1 MIAKELRALLPVWA
15 ASVAA
20 MAACGLFRALYPFV
34 LPAYF
39 FASAALGAM
48 AFGHEYTHRTVPLML
63 TLPVS
68 RRRILLT
75 KLVVLAAALL
85 LLAAVATTVVPFW
98 REARFFPRTVMWLP
112 FFAGLLITP
121 YLTIVT
127 RSPLG
132 GAVFTL
138 GLSGMLLVAGEWI
151 GISKYGYSREVDDFR
166 VAFVWYALVVL
177 SAGGGIALWR
187 TFGRLQSLDGG
198 DDAIDLT
205 PGTAGTSHAL
215 RRQNPIWLLIK
226 KELRLQQLSF
236 AVAALYVV
244 TFTSLSVQDA
254 ALLPAG
260 LIPVLYAWI
269 LAVLIGATASAEER
283 HLRTLDAQLLLPM
296 PASRQWLI
304 KIGVVIALSLVLAI
318 LLPAGLAAALTTS
331 HITRSILQMLLLSK
345 FVLLLLGVTVVSL
358 YVSTLCSSGIW
369 ALMISVPTAL
379 AAAAAVVPLGDQL
392 QHYLYSLGGRPDW
405 RLIER
410 LTLLLTLALFGI
422 VLRLAFVNHRSAD
435 RSAARTASQIAIAA
449 GSVVL
454 AAAILA
460 VTGSLTR

>member
-1 MIAKELRALLPVWA
+1 
-15 ASVAA
+15 
-20 MAACGLFRALYPFV
+20 
-34 LPAYF
+34 
-39 FASAALGAM
+39 
-48 AFGHEYTHRTVPLML
+48 
-63 TLPVS
+63 
-68 RRRILLT
+68 
-75 KLVVLAAALL
+75 
-85 LLAAVATTVVPFW
+85 
-98 REARFFPRTVMWLP
+98 
-112 FFAGLLITP
+112 
-121 YLTIVT
+121 
-127 RSPLG
+127 
-132 GAVFTL
+132 VFTL

-177 SAGGGIALWR
+177 SAGSALGLWR
-187 TFGRLQSLDGG
+187 AFGRLQSLDGG

-205 PGTAGTSHAL
+205 PGTVSTSHAL

-236 AVAALYVV
+236 TVAALFVV
-244 TFTSLSVQDA
+244 IFTSLSIQRADV
-254 ALLPAG
+254 PAS
-260 LIPVLYAWI
+260 LIPILYAWI

-304 KIGVVIALSLVLAI
+304 KIGAVIALSLVLAI

-331 HITRSILQMLLLSK
+331 HITRSILQMLFFSK
-345 FVLLLLGVTVVSL
+345 FVLVLLGTTVVSL

-435 RSAARTASQIAIAA
+435 RSAARTVSQIAIAA
-449 GSVVL
+449 GSVGL

-460 VTGSLTR
+460 VTGSLTS

>member
-1 MIAKELRALLPVWA
+1 
-15 ASVAA
+15 
-20 MAACGLFRALYPFV
+20 
-34 LPAYF
+34 
-39 FASAALGAM
+39 
-48 AFGHEYTHRTVPLML
+48 
-63 TLPVS
+63 
-68 RRRILLT
+68 
-75 KLVVLAAALL
+75 
-85 LLAAVATTVVPFW
+85 
-98 REARFFPRTVMWLP
+98 MWLP

-177 SAGGGIALWR
+177 SAGSAIGLWR

-198 DDAIDLT
+198 HDAIDLT
-205 PGTAGTSHAL
+205 PGTVSTSHAL

-236 AVAALYVV
+236 AVAALFVV
-244 TFTSLSVQDA
+244 IFTSLSIQRADV
-254 ALLPAG
+254 LPAG
-260 LIPVLYAWI
+260 LIPILYAVM
-269 LAVLIGATASAEER
+269 LAGLIGATASAEER

-304 KIGVVIALSLVLAI
+304 KIGVVITLSLVLAI

-331 HITRSILQMLLLSK
+331 HITRSILQMLFFSK
-345 FVLLLLGVTVVSL
+345 FVLVLLGTTVVSL
-358 YVSTLCSSGIW
+358 YVSTLCSSGIS

-379 AAAAAVVPLGDQL
+379 AAAAAVLPLGDQL

-435 RSAARTASQIAIAA
+435 RSAARTVSQIAIAA
-449 GSVVL
+449 GSVGL

-460 VTGSLTR
+460 VTGSLTS